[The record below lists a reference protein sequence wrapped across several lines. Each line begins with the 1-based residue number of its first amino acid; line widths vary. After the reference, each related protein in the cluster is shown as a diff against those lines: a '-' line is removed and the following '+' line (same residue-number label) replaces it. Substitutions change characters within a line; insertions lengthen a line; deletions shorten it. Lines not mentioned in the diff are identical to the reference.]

1 LVGWIV
7 GEGGLRE
14 EAVMREVG
22 PTGGEGAN
30 ICCPD
35 DPIIACHDPDGGRWK
50 TGKGRGIPWGAG
62 GEEDGAGGWVWR
74 MGGGGGA
81 MRW

>member
-1 LVGWIV
+1 MV

-35 DPIIACHDPDGGRWK
+35 DPIIACHDPDGGR
-50 TGKGRGIPWGAG
+50 GAWG
-62 GEEDGAGGWVWR
+62 E
-74 MGGGGGA
+74 
-81 MRW
+81 